1 MGDILDPSTDRPL
14 WVNLVEVLKSDN
26 DFGLAF
32 KEDYEFLMVDG
43 RIRVSNEPD
52 LVWRQRYHFR
62 LTETGNGAYESD
74 ITYTNPGCAGSPS
87 WLTLDPA
94 DDVFYCLDEGNQTP
108 NGSVTAFKTSPDGEL
123 TVLSDHETIT
133 GQVSSV
139 LYGEESSRAIALA
152 HYGGHAVSTF
162 SVAASNSFVP
172 LQNITIAL
180 EKRGPNPDRQSAAF
194 EHQMILD
201 PTGQNILG
209 PDLGAD
215 LVRVLSIDPSTNL
228 LSEQA
233 APQMPAGSGP
243 RHAVFW
249 SSNGDVTKG
258 YRKNSTLFLY
268 VVTELTNT
276 IHGFQVAYPAA
287 GGMDFIPVSS
297 INTFGGANVPQG
309 AAAAE
314 VSVSPDNRFVL
325 VSNRLDKTFEFRNP
339 DPTNSTAEASDSLA
353 NFVPQP
359 NGTLLFTQLCP
370 AGGLHP
376 RYFSFNKAGDLV
388 AVALQLSDRVVIHMR
403 DVDTGYFQW
412 AVAAHWIEGQP
423 TTVVWDE

>member
-1 MGDILDPSTDRPL
+1 MNKTAPSRNKSTRAHDL
-14 WVNLVEVLKSDN
+14 LQSLSLFVVHSLVQITQNTTHTKRKSSN
-26 DFGLAF
+26 FH
-32 KEDYEFLMVDG
+32 
-43 RIRVSNEPD
+43 RIQAGVENVSQQLPHSGVRGQCCRIQHLCS

-314 VSVSPDNRFVL
+314 VSVSVRIFGLAPNPSFSIHVL
-325 VSNRLDKTFEFRNP
+325 
-339 DPTNSTAEASDSLA
+339 TN
-353 NFVPQP
+353 
-359 NGTLLFTQLCP
+359 
-370 AGGLHP
+370 
-376 RYFSFNKAGDLV
+376 LV
-388 AVALQLSDRVVIHMR
+388 A
-403 DVDTGYFQW
+403 
-412 AVAAHWIEGQP
+412 
-423 TTVVWDE
+423 